1 MIQYLIMN
9 NKVNIKR
16 EKYMLIK
23 KIFYHEL
30 VNNAFKI
37 LTVLIF
43 ILPLTEL
50 FKILERD
57 SGGNSPINSIIS
69 VMSYGTLASFPM
81 ILTIACFVSVVITL
95 NRYSK
100 DLEFAVWLSSGIS
113 PFFWLKSVIIFSLP
127 FFLICSISSLFITPW
142 ATSKLQVYADYLSKE
157 ETSNFIIPGIFK
169 DIGNSQ
175 VLYIDRYSL
184 NSRSAKDIFLQYTNP
199 QNITYNITASDG
211 KMKIESGITSLILKN
226 GHRYQINGLEQ
237 DKYIVNVLFD
247 ELKISIQQ
255 KYHTPKLDENNIAIL
270 NLPKLIKKVNENN
283 NNAKAE
289 LSWRISTAIMMF
301 VITIISVP
309 ISIQTG
315 RIQNNLVFIISPL
328 IYAIYNNL
336 ILTLNGYVNQNKITS
351 IFSVQ
356 LLHILLIIIT
366 FIMTYL
372 KTYPKNYFINKFK
385 KQWGKNNVN
394 L

>member
-1 MIQYLIMN
+1 
-9 NKVNIKR
+9 
-16 EKYMLIK
+16 MLIK

-37 LTVLIF
+37 LIVLIF

-57 SGGNSPINSIIS
+57 SGGNAPINSIIS
-69 VMSYGTLASFPM
+69 AMSYGTLASFPM
-81 ILTIACFVSVVITL
+81 ILTIACFISVVVTL

-100 DLEFAVWLSSGIS
+100 DSEFVVWLSSGIS
-113 PFFWLKSVIIFSLP
+113 PFFWLKSVTKFSLP
-127 FFLICSISSLFITPW
+127 FFLICAISSLFITPW
-142 ATSKLQVYADYLSKE
+142 ATSKLQIYTDYLTKE

-184 NSRSAKDIFLQYTNP
+184 NSRSAKDIFFQYNN
-199 QNITYNITASDG
+199 QQGLTYNITASDG
-211 KMKIESGITSLILKN
+211 KMQIDNDGIMSLILTN
-226 GHRYQINGLEQ
+226 GHRYQINGLEH
-237 DKYIVNVLFD
+237 DKYIIDLLFD

-255 KYHTPKLDENNIAIL
+255 KYKPPKLDENNISIL
-270 NLPKLIKKVNENN
+270 NLSQLFKKVNENN
-283 NNAKAE
+283 YNAKAE
-289 LSWRISTAIMMF
+289 LSWRISIAIMMF
-301 VITIISVP
+301 VITIMSVP

-315 RIQNNLVFIISPL
+315 RMQNNLVFIIPPL

-336 ILTLNGYVNQNKITS
+336 ILTLNGYINQNKITS

-356 LLHILLIIIT
+356 LIHVLLIIIT
-366 FIMTYL
+366 IVMTYL
-372 KTYPKNYFINKFK
+372 KTYPKNYFKNQFK
-385 KQWGKNNVN
+385 KLWKQKNVN